1 MDLESILS
9 MESYITGLGP
19 ALISIIETSLSSI
32 DNDDDETMIASRS
45 RVVGVCLQ
53 ALAKRNPQ
61 EWKDGLDLV
70 ACTRR
75 CVARWADSEWV
86 LGGLDALWTAR

>member
-1 MDLESILS
+1 

-19 ALISIIETSLSSI
+19 SLVTIIETSLDSI
-32 DNDDDETMIASRS
+32 DDDNDEAMIAGRS

-53 ALAKRNPQ
+53 ALAKRNRQ
-61 EWKDGLDLV
+61 EWKDVLDLV
-70 ACTRR
+70 ACTRK
-75 CVARWADSEWV
+75 CLARWEDSEWV